1 MFYKVLNMFSV
12 IDFKKE
18 EFELIQ
24 KNIEKSRGYVSYVD
38 VQKGTRKNNP
48 RYEKYLAIKQNLYS
62 HYAPRR
68 PIEQKSGFKHMYISL
83 DSKDSD
89 KEKLEKIKDK
99 YGILNDYII
108 EYEIL
113 NGEIE
118 GEYIAKHIYKPL
130 EYVAHE
136 KLISMDDNLMRL
148 DKANLRDEF
157 IMNNYKRFLLLPFLI
172 KDGDNYTE
180 AYVIANIYKEGVITL
195 QVTLSFEHDKVI
207 AVSDNSP
214 RQQIIS
220 EVHFYKSKQSYNT
233 HDYWEKDIQKN
244 ITIDQIMRHCIR
256 QLCELCKTEFK
267 ENDYERK
274 ITWIF
279 GDYEMNKRANH
290 QEFIEKNKKLY
301 VSHLENGGKQ
311 FIDMMHSD
319 DIDKVLQESKVFN
332 RRELVYM
339 CNSTFSIISNGS
351 RIYRTQIE
359 KYLKQEEN
367 HLKKMRVYDDR
378 ILQIYKDLTLKQ
390 MFDFIRFYE
399 LSLIKKHFVSQLLSS
414 MSEKSVK
421 TTRDFNLLR
430 RDFNFLKLD
439 YNEEILFKDEGT
451 AKVLYSDILDK
462 TNTSSLLTKAE
473 ELFKNIREDVLN
485 HKEMEVKSNETI
497 ILIIS
502 SIIAVVLGYNGIKLI
517 VNDILMNLPFIGA
530 FVSLH
535 PLRYTLGIWGF
546 LVFIMIYLNI
556 KRWFKNQQ

>member
-1 MFYKVLNMFSV
+1 MFSV

-207 AVSDNSP
+207 AVSDNPP
-214 RQQIIS
+214 RQQIIP

-244 ITIDQIMRHCIR
+244 ITIDHIMRHCIR
-256 QLCELCKTEFK
+256 QLWELCKIEFK

-290 QEFIEKNKKLY
+290 KDFIEKNKKLY

-332 RRELVYM
+332 LKELVYM

-351 RIYRTQIE
+351 RVYRTYIE

-367 HLKKMRVYDDR
+367 HLKKMKVYDDR
-378 ILQIYKDLTLKQ
+378 ILKIYKDLTLKQ

-399 LSLIKKHFVSQLLSS
+399 LSFIKKHFVSKLLSG
-414 MSEKSVK
+414 MSEKSIK

-451 AKVLYSDILDK
+451 PKALYSDILEK
-462 TNTSSLLTKAE
+462 TNTSALLTKAE

-535 PLRYTLGIWGF
+535 PLRYTLGIWGL